1 MHFSHFRLDGPLDL
15 LPRVHPLLTKY
26 CSGYVV
32 GHERSKGKAKKL
44 HFHMHLE
51 HKIHIDNLRKAF
63 RKVLP
68 KEEFK
73 FALSNMR
80 SFCAKNIAYCI
91 KGSLVTF
98 EGIEPEV
105 IAEAKLIT
113 KKIKK
118 EKGWTLVKKCR
129 LYIEEVLS
137 AKYLA
142 GDKEQPDVYLEKIS
156 DKRVIIKHALDFFKA
171 RELSYPL
178 RSWMDKL
185 YIEILMENGYENL
198 AINYYE

>member
-32 GHERSKGKAKKL
+32 GHERSKGKSKKL

-51 HKIHIDNLRKAF
+51 HNIHIDNLRKKF

-68 KEEFK
+68 KEDYK
-73 FALSNMR
+73 FALSQMR

-91 KGSLVTF
+91 KGSLVAS

-113 KKIKK
+113 TRIKK

-129 LYIEEVLS
+129 LYTESVLFEEC
-137 AKYLA
+137 
-142 GDKEQPDVYLEKIS
+142 KEQPDVYLEKIS

-178 RSWMDKL
+178 RTWMDKL
-185 YIEILMENGYENL
+185 YIEILMENGFENI

>member
-15 LPRVHPLLTKY
+15 LPRVLPLLTKY

-32 GHERSKGKAKKL
+32 GHERSKGKSKKL

-51 HKIHIDNLRKAF
+51 HTIHIDTFRKKFRKA
-63 RKVLP
+63 LP
-68 KEEFK
+68 LGK
-73 FALSNMR
+73 FALSKMR

-91 KGSLVTF
+91 KGSLVAS

-113 KKIKK
+113 KRIKK

-142 GDKEQPDVYLEKIS
+142 DDKEQPDVYLEKIS

-178 RSWMDKL
+178 RTWMDKL
-185 YIEILMENGYENL
+185 YIEILMENGFENI